1 MRPIGI
7 CETARRIVA
16 KAILF
21 VTKSDIQEAAGVR
34 QLCGGQIAGIE
45 AAIHSVHREFHT
57 EGVEAVL
64 LVDASNA
71 FNSLNREAALHN
83 IRHICPPLAK
93 VLINIYREPTE
104 LFVDGQTLLSQ
115 EGTTQGDPFAM
126 PFYALATVPLI
137 RHLDE
142 AEDLKQVWYADDAS
156 ATGSLTSLPCWRYP
170 CAVAVG

>member
-1 MRPIGI
+1 MDPRGLSSFLACRLIALDKNPGVRPIGI

-16 KAILF
+16 KAVLY
-21 VTKSDIQEAAGVR
+21 VVKSDIQEAAGIR

-45 AAIHSVHREFHT
+45 AAIHSVLSEFQS
-57 EGVEAVL
+57 EDSEAVL

-83 IRHICPPLAK
+83 IRYTCPPLAN

-137 RHLDE
+137 HHLDRVSV
-142 AEDLKQVWYADDAS
+142 LK
-156 ATGSLTSLPCWRYP
+156 
-170 CAVAVG
+170 